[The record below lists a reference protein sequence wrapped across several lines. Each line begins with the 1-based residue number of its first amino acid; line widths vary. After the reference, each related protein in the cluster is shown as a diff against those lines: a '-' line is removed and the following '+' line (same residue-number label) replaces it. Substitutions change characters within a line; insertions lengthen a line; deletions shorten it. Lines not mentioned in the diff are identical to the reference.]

1 MGDLNNQVLGAGL
14 YDGNPLIFT
23 SKDSLVSLIPDEN
36 IRWAN
41 SKNSFKNKLINNII
55 QFSVFRDVFNIS
67 PIEAD
72 NTTLSGSP
80 IDNLKTCFRS
90 YRRNEMVGVH

>member
-36 IRWAN
+36 IR
-41 SKNSFKNKLINNII
+41 
-55 QFSVFRDVFNIS
+55 
-67 PIEAD
+67 
-72 NTTLSGSP
+72 
-80 IDNLKTCFRS
+80 
-90 YRRNEMVGVH
+90 